1 MENIYVLTKV
11 KLALANMYAEDTPV
25 KDLKL
30 NIMLNDKHI
39 PEKVLE
45 NLISNLVETEINV
58 LKRELLSIISKKLKK
73 FNFTGGTNAEKT

>member
-1 MENIYVLTKV
+1 MENIFALVKI
-11 KLALANMYAEDTPV
+11 KLALANMYAEDIPV

-58 LKRELLSIISKKLKK
+58 LKRELLSIISKKI
-73 FNFTGGTNAEKT
+73 EEI